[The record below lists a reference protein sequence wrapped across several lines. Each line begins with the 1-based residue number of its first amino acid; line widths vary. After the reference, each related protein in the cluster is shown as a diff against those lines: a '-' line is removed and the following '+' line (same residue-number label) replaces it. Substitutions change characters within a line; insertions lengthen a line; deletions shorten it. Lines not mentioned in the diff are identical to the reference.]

1 MNYQILF
8 YTQIIQNIWWIIG
21 SLVFYDPNE
30 YFICGL
36 SIAIIIIRI
45 ILIALEKWVKET
57 LLYQILYLLLNC
69 LYTEVSIRMPMNN
82 PFVNHSNS
90 IMIIANYCYANADQS
105 QNIQIISKLGFPVYS
120 ILRTLSITF
129 IQSNYTI
136 LESCLINLIFL
147 CFVTQDLIMQ
157 KIDGTQS
164 VTKQLNLSD
173 QHNFNSQFMTFV
185 QQDSRRQSLGASLKK
200 SRTHYSQQPQDK
212 QEVFSSIPL
221 YNKPYTTEDNIK
233 NQFPLMHQKKSFNKK
248 ISIVSVDKADQ
259 PLHTF
264 FQNLINSIFSAG
276 VIILNQHQKV
286 TFMNNKCEKL
296 LGQRGTDKVLDS
308 IKKII
313 LENSLLEDDESPLAS
328 IPPRSQAQMN
338 KATFERILKQHRN
351 NQQELNIF
359 DAFLH
364 PQTYLNSLYQT
375 VSPNYEFDQRSSMS
389 ESFNET
395 FIQRKDA
402 VTYEHIIN
410 QEGSSLKKLRIVII
424 PTYMTSSQQDQLSQP
439 SLQKVLI
446 NKNTNID
453 AVQPIIVIKIKNI
466 TKKHKIEQM
475 NKEKETHNTLLKSFS
490 HELKTPLNSCQDML
504 LIIKD
509 RIQDQKLLDY
519 VEIAHVS
526 IIFLIHQINDILDYA
541 AMQSNT
547 FKYRFTLFNMQE
559 LIEEIKYIYNNQ
571 LESKKIEFNI
581 KIDDR
586 VKNLNIRSDKQRIMQ
601 VLINLLN
608 NSSKFTP
615 QGGKI
620 VLSIKPIEN
629 HLIKIQVKDSGIGIG
644 TEQLSTLR
652 KVLTSS
658 MGKSLHRSRIKKSLG
673 VGLNISARIVE
684 GLVQK
689 YDGTLEINSKHKNQG
704 TKIYFKIEYQ
714 MSFRDETL
722 RNPMIS
728 EYTNK
733 HNTYKQMISQNEPS
747 QLEQGGQSLL
757 RQYSENSKS
766 HEIMSPSK
774 QSKNT
779 KSRFYKL
786 MPASQT
792 ESSLEMVDNA
802 IYNIEL
808 PISPDYFRYKSQ
820 TQSRTCQLC
829 TQCIQV
835 LIVDDV
841 PFNQIALK
849 ALLLHY
855 KIQADQAYDGYQA
868 IEMVKKQTLKHCQ
881 YYALIFMDI
890 EMPGINGFQA
900 TREIL
905 EITQGST
912 EIVMCSAYDTE
923 ENFREGEEVGISEFL
938 PKPVHLKDLER
949 ILRQFSLI

>member
-21 SLVFYDPNE
+21 SLIFYDPYE

-36 SIAIIIIRI
+36 SLAFIIIRI
-45 ILIALEKWVKET
+45 ILIILERWVKET
-57 LLYQILYLLLNC
+57 LLYQILQLLLNC

-90 IMIIANYCYANADQS
+90 VMIIANYYYANIDQQ
-105 QNIQIISKLGFPVYS
+105 QNIQIISRLGFPIYS
-120 ILRTLSITF
+120 FLRILSITF
-129 IQSNYTI
+129 IYSNYTI
-136 LESCLINLIFL
+136 LESCIIILIFL
-147 CFVTQDLIMQ
+147 CLLTQDLMIQ
-157 KIDGTQS
+157 KTDANQS

-185 QQDSRRQSLGASLKK
+185 QQDSRRQSLGPSIKK
-200 SRTHYSQQPQDK
+200 SRTHYSQQPQEK

-233 NQFPLMHQKKSFNKK
+233 NQFPFMHKKKSFNKK
-248 ISIVSVDKADQ
+248 ISIASVDKTDQ
-259 PLHTF
+259 PLHAF

-296 LGQRGTDKVLDS
+296 LGQRGTDKVLES

-313 LENSLLEDDESPLAS
+313 LANSLLEDDESPLAS

-338 KATFERILKQHRN
+338 KATFERILKQHRK

-364 PQTYLNSLYQT
+364 PQAYLNSLYQT
-375 VSPNYEFDQRSSMS
+375 ISPNYDYDQRSSLS
-389 ESFNET
+389 ESINET

-410 QEGSSLKKLRIVII
+410 QDGSSLKKLRIVII

-439 SLQKVLI
+439 SLQKVLF
-446 NKNTNID
+446 NKNNIMD
-453 AVQPIIVIKIKNI
+453 GVQPIIVIKIKNI

-475 NKEKETHNTLLKSFS
+475 NKEKETHNSLLKSFS

-509 RIQDQKLLDY
+509 RIQDQKMLEY

-547 FKYRFTLFNMQE
+547 FKYRFTLFNLQE
-559 LIEEIKYIYNNQ
+559 LIEEIKYIYNSQ

-581 KIDDR
+581 KIDER
-586 VKNLNIRSDKQRIMQ
+586 IKNLNIRSDKQRIMQ

-620 VLSIKPIEN
+620 VLSIKPDEN
-629 HLIKIQVKDSGIGIG
+629 HFIKIQVKDSGIGIG

-673 VGLNISARIVE
+673 LGLNISARIVE

-689 YDGTLEINSKHKNQG
+689 NDGTLEINSKHKNQG

-714 MSFRDETL
+714 MSFRDESI

-733 HNTYKQMISQNEPS
+733 FNTYKQMISQFEPS
-747 QLEQGGQSLL
+747 QLEQ
-757 RQYSENSKS
+757 ENSKS
-766 HEIMSPSK
+766 PDHLSPSK
-774 QSKNT
+774 KRKNT
-779 KSRFYKL
+779 KNRFHKL
-786 MPASQT
+786 MPANQT
-792 ESSLEMVDNA
+792 DSSLEMIDNA
-802 IYNIEL
+802 NYNIEL

-820 TQSRTCQLC
+820 TQSRSCQLC
-829 TQCIQV
+829 TQCTQV

-868 IEMVKKQTLKHCQ
+868 IEIVKKQTQKHCQ
-881 YYALIFMDI
+881 FYALIFMDI

-900 TREIL
+900 TKEIL
-905 EITQGST
+905 EITQSST
-912 EIVMCSAYDTE
+912 QIVMCSAYDTE
-923 ENFREGEEVGISEFL
+923 ENFREGEEVGMSEFL
-938 PKPVHLKDLER
+938 PKPVHQKDLER